1 MSTNRLRR
9 ELETLRARSGHG
21 DCRGKTPSGGRE
33 KASINAHTYR
43 GGVQEPRPSFRACW
57 PLTVPCSGNEP
68 PGFMKS

>member
-43 GGVQEPRPSFRACW
+43 GGVPVG
-57 PLTVPCSGNEP
+57 L
-68 PGFMKS
+68 